1 MTASACTRDDEQ
13 YVQESAGEMTL
24 KITSSA
30 FAEGEMIP
38 KKYTCDDENIS
49 PHISWSDLPDG
60 TMSLAMIMDDPDA
73 PVGIWVHWVL
83 YNIPADQDGLPEGVK
98 GIGMEGKNTSGKV
111 GYGGPCPPKGPAHR
125 YFFKVYALGTVLDL
139 GAGVTKGDLERAM
152 QGHILAQGQLMGK
165 YQR

>member
-73 PVGIWVHWVL
+73 PVGIWVHWVI